1 MRPGGRRNGQPGR
14 ASFGKRNGR
23 LAAVVERNEEGC
35 DYGFVPCGR
44 VVSDNSFIVS
54 DICFSI

>member
-1 MRPGGRRNGQPGR
+1 MRESDEAGHR
-14 ASFGKRNGR
+14 SGKRNGR